1 MRSDDVILGV
11 GVDIVL
17 LTRVESAF
25 SRFGD
30 RFSKKILSVQELSSG
45 TVDARLLAK
54 RFAVK
59 EAIVKALGTG
69 FRGGITMPSMSIIKT
84 ELNAPKVVLSGAALE
99 RLERLGGTEVLV
111 SIADEVDSVIA
122 FAIVQ

>member
-1 MRSDDVILGV
+1 
-11 GVDIVL
+11 
-17 LTRVESAF
+17 
-25 SRFGD
+25 
-30 RFSKKILSVQELSSG
+30 
-45 TVDARLLAK
+45 
-54 RFAVK
+54 
-59 EAIVKALGTG
+59 
-69 FRGGITMPSMSIIKT
+69 MPSMSIIKT